1 MQRRAPTCRAVARP
15 HRHAHARASARART
29 VAARSSESWLGTHS
43 RAEARPG
50 LAAVVECGLEYRRRN
65 RRDVRAA
72 EHDRLHRTECGGR
85 KR

>member
-1 MQRRAPTCRAVARP
+1 MQRHAPTCRAVARP
-15 HRHAHARASARART
+15 HRHAHARASAHALLPHGAASRGRT
-29 VAARSSESWLGTHS
+29 HT
-43 RAEARPG
+43 AERKARPG